1 MSVFPLAAVSAQGIF
16 LQPSVEFN
24 LSFLQRHLESQFIIQ
39 RILLNAFHKQSAAA
53 NIRRKTDRRFILI
66 TGQQRQI
73 PVHIDPSAEIMKITG
88 YDRISPAGIALRTFT
103 AIQIQYQQMFFR
115 HRLHDRFSQTPGLHS
130 PQGMRIKFLEKSMNG
145 TSDSR
150 QIFRRIY
157 RRTAFMERICRIDS
171 MRTKQFLFFF
181 KEISSYHLKK
191 RIRRIKLRCSL
202 KSTPGRLRLYLQ
214 FTGNISGESLLDR
227 FHSQFQLPSDD
238 LLSQNHMLIDP

>member
-1 MSVFPLAAVSAQGIF
+1 
-16 LQPSVEFN
+16 
-24 LSFLQRHLESQFIIQ
+24 
-39 RILLNAFHKQSAAA
+39 
-53 NIRRKTDRRFILI
+53 
-66 TGQQRQI
+66 
-73 PVHIDPSAEIMKITG
+73 MKITG

-130 PQGMRIKFLEKSMNG
+130 PQGMRIKLLEKSMNG

-150 QIFRRIY
+150 QVFRRIY

-191 RIRRIKLRCSL
+191 RIRRIKLCCSL
-202 KSTPGRLRLYLQ
+202 KSTPGRLRLYLGFRILFLQ

-238 LLSQNHMLIDP
+238 LLSQNHMLINP